1 MSLLIKAL
9 VISSPSGVVGPST
22 PELDGGRDDDW
33 ELEPEPV
40 ASSPWPG
47 CQLGGFGGCKVRK
60 KKQAQRWEI
69 DRVNCSCYLAKHEET
84 IEILS

>member
-47 CQLGGFGGCKVRK
+47 CQLWEFDACDERRK
-60 KKQAQRWEI
+60 ESQRWAI
-69 DRVNCSCYLAKHEET
+69 DRVNCLCYLSKREET
-84 IEILS
+84 I